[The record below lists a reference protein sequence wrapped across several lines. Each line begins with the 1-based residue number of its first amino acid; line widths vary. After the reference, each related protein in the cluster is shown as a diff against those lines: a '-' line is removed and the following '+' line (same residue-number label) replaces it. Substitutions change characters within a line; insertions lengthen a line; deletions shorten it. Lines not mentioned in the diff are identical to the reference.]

1 VAAAANLASGTDDHA
16 NATDTQWVNAL
27 NLFGADLGPG
37 QVSQVGRT
45 TTQAHTDTIAH
56 AYARNRFAILDG
68 PDTAVKAT
76 LAAAPDAVDSLTGSR
91 RGAMYAPWV
100 NVAGSAPGT
109 TKTVPPSAV
118 VAGRTAVTDSLAGV
132 NQPPAGE
139 YGISV
144 TGLSVTAT
152 FTDTDAQELGAPDS
166 SSLTRG
172 AVNLLRVRNG
182 QVVIYGDRTVA
193 EKTANPLHWMAS
205 NERLD
210 MQIKA
215 EAGVIGDSFLF
226 RQIDG
231 GGLTLGAWRGQL
243 EAMLNRFYLAGS
255 LYADA
260 TDPRAETA
268 YYVDVG
274 AQVNTPTTLAN
285 GELHAVLSVR
295 MSPFAELVQI
305 QVVKVPITQTV
316 A

>member
-1 VAAAANLASGTDDHA
+1 
-16 NATDTQWVNAL
+16 
-27 NLFGADLGPG
+27 
-37 QVSQVGRT
+37 
-45 TTQAHTDTIAH
+45 
-56 AYARNRFAILDG
+56 
-68 PDTAVKAT
+68 
-76 LAAAPDAVDSLTGSR
+76 
-91 RGAMYAPWV
+91 
-100 NVAGSAPGT
+100 
-109 TKTVPPSAV
+109 
-118 VAGRTAVTDSLAGV
+118 
-132 NQPPAGE
+132 
-139 YGISV
+139 
-144 TGLSVTAT
+144 
-152 FTDTDAQELGAPDS
+152 
-166 SSLTRG
+166 
-172 AVNLLRVRNG
+172 VNLLRVRNG
-182 QVVIYGDRTVA
+182 QVVIYGARTVA
-193 EKTANPLHWMAS
+193 EKTANPLHWMLS

-226 RQIDG
+226 REIDG

-260 TDPRAETA
+260 NDPRPETA

-274 AQVNTPTTLAN
+274 DQVNTPTTLAN